1 MRGLITLRGL
11 LTSILRRG
19 VLQPLLAGV
28 KADHG
33 VSIQSNWA
41 AAMPDVTQSFCV
53 AVSPVTMIG
62 YAIDASRVGTD
73 LGWRSRENFET
84 GIKETVR

>member
-28 KADHG
+28 KADDWGLYPIQLGRGHVG
-33 VSIQSNWA
+33 RYLNPFVS
-41 AAMPDVTQSFCV
+41 
-53 AVSPVTMIG
+53 
-62 YAIDASRVGTD
+62 
-73 LGWRSRENFET
+73 L
-84 GIKETVR
+84 